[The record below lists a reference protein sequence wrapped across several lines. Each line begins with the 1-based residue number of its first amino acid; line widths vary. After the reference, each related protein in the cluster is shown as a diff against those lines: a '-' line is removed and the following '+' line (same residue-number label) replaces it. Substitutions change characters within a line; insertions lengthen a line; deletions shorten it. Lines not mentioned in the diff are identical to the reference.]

1 MKERILYIISLFAM
15 SLMVVSCSAEFDDEH
30 LLSNEEEYITLCLNV
45 PGVSTRGEVADN
57 EYESYLSHIDVVV
70 YEYLNGA
77 YTPFHYQRIKV
88 SDTPNGRVSIAK
100 TKRDFKESVPYRFYV
115 IANSTLSSSDYYD
128 NSGNIISRDAFL
140 RLEQTDE
147 YIHLSG
153 IEFGVPGS
161 IYPQMFLMD
170 GVAYMADKEPQS
182 ASNIIINSPDTD
194 EDVTIKVTLR
204 RAAAKVQISI
214 TPGEDV
220 TLTKELLALS
230 NGYMVRNMPIR
241 TRLAAA
247 GEYPTRKPY
256 WKSSTISQ
264 TPYFEVIPI
273 EDGEGNITNYQLRIT
288 LYCYSHTWQK
298 DDAFE
303 EGTSVVLMLPLMYQ
317 GVEYRNN
324 YYQISFSKKE
334 EDEGD
339 NSYHLI
345 KRNTYYDLRIN
356 LNAPGAEDFNE
367 PEEIKNITYFTAP
380 WEKMELDVSGES
392 TVKYLKVNKE
402 KIYMYNVADDTSTLY
417 FSSSSPVTV
426 QLVSG
431 SAYYYNKY
439 NQKITLNNNQVDIY
453 AASTEAGATSGNI
466 SVHSDIPTNNTIRYF
481 QLKVTNEE
489 GLSEIVN
496 VEQYPLIYI
505 TNNLPWYSYRDD
517 YYYRT
522 SGGHQWNGNV
532 ATSTTSGDQPT
543 TYQYDGDHIVSIYKI
558 NDVDVNTKTVKYTYS
573 SAAASSSNGGTG
585 WTVSKVRG
593 NKQNNGE
600 KYAINYYYFTYR
612 SRKWSKSTSS
622 CETHNVRN
630 YHVRMMASSGDYTLA
645 RPALDEYGYTAGDEE
660 NSKLVSPSFVIAS
673 RLGAVLST
681 YSGLSSMSN
690 EKKLIAFADHCK
702 NYVEVDDVN
711 DDAKNPVVVYDNWR
725 LPTEAELKIIMQ
737 IQGTDGQN
745 ADAIDFLLN
754 GGYYMSASGPV
765 FNPKNTDDTKELA
778 DPMQATGVAIRC
790 VRDAF

>member
-1 MKERILYIISLFAM
+1 MP
-15 SLMVVSCSAEFDDEH
+15 LMVVSCSAEFDDEH

-45 PGVSTRGEVADN
+45 PGVGTRGEVADN

-70 YEYLNGA
+70 YENLDGA

-115 IANSTLSSSDYYD
+115 IANSTLASSSYYD
-128 NSGNIISRDAFL
+128 NSGNIISRDALL
-140 RLEQTDE
+140 RLEQTDQ

-170 GVAYMADKEPQS
+170 GVAYMADKEPQTVG
-182 ASNIIINSPDTD
+182 NIVINSPDTD

-214 TPGEDV
+214 TPGKDV

-247 GEYPTRKPY
+247 GEYPTSRPY
-256 WKSSTISQ
+256 WQSSTISQ
-264 TPYFEVIPI
+264 TPYFEMIPI
-273 EDGEGNITNYQLRIT
+273 EDGEGNITNYQLKIT
-288 LYCYSHTWQK
+288 LYCYSHKWNK

-303 EGTSVVLMLPLMYQ
+303 EGTSVVLMLPLVYQ
-317 GVEYRNN
+317 DVEYRNN
-324 YYQISFSKKE
+324 YYQILFSKREGTE
-334 EDEGD
+334 END
-339 NSYHLI
+339 SFHLI

-367 PEEIKNITYFTAP
+367 PEEINNIKYFTAP
-380 WEKMELDVSGES
+380 WEEIDLDVSGES

-426 QLVSG
+426 ELVSG

-439 NQKITLNNNQVDIY
+439 NNKITLSTAEQKSIY
-453 AASTEAGATSGNI
+453 GSTEEGSTSGNI

-522 SGGHQWNGNV
+522 TGGHGWNGNV
-532 ATSTTSGDQPT
+532 SSATTSGDLPT
-543 TYQYDGDHIVSIYKI
+543 TYEYAGDHIVSIYTI
-558 NDVDVNTKTVKYTYS
+558 DNVDVNTKTVKYTYS
-573 SAAASSSNGGTG
+573 SAAPSSNRG
-585 WTVSKVRG
+585 WTCSKVRG
-593 NKQNNGE
+593 NKQSNSE

-612 SRKWSKSTSS
+612 SRKWSQNTSS

-630 YHVRMMASSGDYTLA
+630 YHVRMMASSGEYTLA
-645 RPALDEYGYTAGDEE
+645 RPALDEYGYTAGDKE

-681 YSGLSSMSN
+681 YSNLSSMSN
-690 EKKLIAFADHCK
+690 DKKLIAFADHCK

-711 DDAKNPVVVYDNWR
+711 DDKKAPVKVYDNWR

-765 FNPKNTDDTKELA
+765 YNHKNNDGTNQLA
-778 DPMQATGVAIRC
+778 DPMKAEGVAIRC

>member
-1 MKERILYIISLFAM
+1 
-15 SLMVVSCSAEFDDEH
+15 MVVSCATEFEDSTI
-30 LLSNEEEYITLCLNV
+30 LLGDNGYITLNLNV
-45 PGVSTRGEVADN
+45 PGVGTRGEVADN
-57 EYESYLSHIDVVV
+57 EYESYLSHIDVVI

-77 YTPFHYQRIKV
+77 YTPFHYQRIDV
-88 SDTPNGRVSIAK
+88 SNTPYGRVTIAK

-115 IANSTLSSSDYYD
+115 IANSSLNSSDYHD

-153 IEFGVPGS
+153 IEFGVSGS

-170 GVAYMADKEPQS
+170 GVAYMADKEPQT
-182 ASNIIINSPDTD
+182 AGNIVINRPGTE

-214 TPGEDV
+214 TPGENV
-220 TLTKELLALS
+220 TLTKGLLALS

-241 TRLAAA
+241 TRIAAA

-256 WKSSTISQ
+256 WQSSTISQ
-264 TPYFEVIPI
+264 TPYFEVIPM
-273 EDGEGNITNYQLRIT
+273 EDGEGNITNYQLKIT
-288 LYCYSHTWQK
+288 LYCYSHTWNK

-303 EGTSVVLMLPLMYQ
+303 EGTSVVLMLPMIYQ

-324 YYQISFSKKE
+324 YYQISFSKR
-334 EDEGD
+334 EGTDD
-339 NSYHLI
+339 NDSFHLI
-345 KRNTYYDLRIN
+345 KRNTFYDLRIN

-367 PEEIKNITYFTAP
+367 PEEIENITYFTAP
-380 WEKMELDVSGES
+380 WEKMDLDVSGES
-392 TVKYLKVNKE
+392 TVQYLKVNKE

-439 NQKITLNNNQVDIY
+439 NQKITLNNNQVDIK
-453 AASTEAGATSGNI
+453 AASTVAGATSGNI

-489 GLSEIVN
+489 GLSETVN

-522 SGGHQWNGNV
+522 TGGHGWTGNV
-532 ATSTTSGDQPT
+532 SSATTSGDLPT
-543 TYQYDGDHIVSIYKI
+543 TYEYAGDHIVSIYTI
-558 NDVDVNTKTVKYTYS
+558 DNVDVNTKTVKYTYS
-573 SAAASSSNGGTG
+573 SAAPSSNRG
-585 WTVSKVRG
+585 WTCSKVRG
-593 NKQNNGE
+593 NKQNNSE

-612 SRKWSKSTSS
+612 SRKWSQSTSS

-681 YSGLSSMSN
+681 YSNLSSMSN
-690 EKKLIAFADHCK
+690 DKKLIAFADHCK

-711 DDAKNPVVVYDNWR
+711 DDKKAPVKVYDNWR

-765 FNPKNTDDTKELA
+765 YNHKNNDGTDELA
-778 DPMQATGVAIRC
+778 NPMNATGVAIRC

>member
-1 MKERILYIISLFAM
+1 MKERILHIILMFVLP
-15 SLMVVSCSAEFDDEH
+15 LMVVSCATEFEDSTILSEGDD
-30 LLSNEEEYITLCLNV
+30 YITLSLNV
-45 PGVSTRGEVADN
+45 PGVQTRGEVADN
-57 EYESYLSHIDVVV
+57 EYESYLSHIDVIV
-70 YEYLNGA
+70 YEYLDGA

-115 IANSTLSSSDYYD
+115 IANSTLASSSYYD
-128 NSGNIISRDAFL
+128 TSGNIISRDALL

-170 GVAYMADKEPQS
+170 GVAYMGDKEPQA

-230 NGYMVRNMPIR
+230 SGYMVRNMPIR

-247 GEYPTRKPY
+247 GEYPTSKPY
-256 WKSSTISQ
+256 WQSSTISQ

-273 EDGEGNITNYQLRIT
+273 EDGEGNIKNHQLRIT
-288 LYCYSHTWQK
+288 LYCYSHKWNK

-303 EGTSVVLMLPLMYQ
+303 EGTSVVLMLPLVYQ

-324 YYQISFSKKE
+324 YYQISFSKRE
-334 EDEGD
+334 GADEND
-339 NSYHLI
+339 SYHLI

-367 PEEIKNITYFTAP
+367 PEEINNIKYFTAP
-380 WEKMELDVSGES
+380 WEEIGLDVSGES

-402 KIYMYNVADDTSTLY
+402 KIYMYNVADDNSTLY

-426 QLVSG
+426 QLVSN

-439 NQKITLNNNQVDIY
+439 NQKITLSTAEQKSIY
-453 AASTEAGATSGNI
+453 GSTEAGATSGNI

-522 SGGHQWNGNV
+522 TGGHGWNGNV
-532 ATSTTSGDQPT
+532 TSSTTSGDLPT
-543 TYQYDGDHIVSIYKI
+543 TYQYDGDHIVSIYQI
-558 NDVDVNTKTVKYTYS
+558 ESVDVDTKTVKYTYS
-573 SAAASSSNGGTG
+573 SAASSNNHG
-585 WTVSKVRG
+585 WTCSKVRG

-600 KYAINYYYFTYR
+600 KYAINYYSFTYR
-612 SRKWSKSTSS
+612 SRRWSKSTSS

-645 RPALDEYGYTAGDEE
+645 RPALDEYGYTAGDED

-681 YSGLSSMSN
+681 YSGLSNMSN
-690 EKKLIAFADHCK
+690 DKKLIAFADHCK

-765 FNPKNTDDTKELA
+765 YNHKNNDSTDELA
-778 DPMQATGVAIRC
+778 DPMKATGVAIRC